1 MSNNSELSITDLHKK
16 GEELAEAGLI
26 TEAEQV
32 YLKILSQSPDD
43 LDAVISLGNIG
54 FHLGNTRQAVQY
66 YLQAACLSPANNEL
80 VMSVSC
86 MLMDLDYPTEAGQIT
101 DAFFA
106 GDVELLRQ
114 RLTLTGEKLNT
125 PVLV

>member
-1 MSNNSELSITDLHKK
+1 MSYNSELSIPDLHNR

-26 TEAEQV
+26 AEAEQV
-32 YLKILSQSPDD
+32 YQKILSQSPND

-66 YLQAACLSPANNEL
+66 YLQAAGLSPANNEL

-114 RLTLTGEKLNT
+114 RLTLTGAKLNT

>member
-1 MSNNSELSITDLHKK
+1 MSNNSELNIPNLHKQ

-26 TEAEQV
+26 AEAEQV
-32 YLKILSQSPDD
+32 YQKILSQSPDD
-43 LDAVISLGNIG
+43 LDAIISLGNIG

-66 YLQAACLSPANNEL
+66 YLQAAALDSANNEL

-106 GDVELLRQ
+106 GDFELLQ
-114 RLTLTGEKLNT
+114 ERLTLTGEKLNT
-125 PVLV
+125 PVVA